1 MTLGGN
7 IGTRP
12 EDGKMGRE
20 FMFHWSVLILWT
32 LLQGLQ
38 VRWTVRLWRQRRLLA
53 AERQYIASMVGIALA
68 PLSLGALAV
77 VWADVAGGRHTVGLV
92 QTVFDRRDWVYWT
105 YYIAGLLLLPLS
117 VLPWPPRRPASPL
130 CVVAP
135 KYRLLTCWTTL
146 MAVSI
151 VLLFF
156 IMGH

>member
-1 MTLGGN
+1 
-7 IGTRP
+7 
-12 EDGKMGRE
+12 MGRE

-38 VRWTVRLWRQRRLLA
+38 VQWTVRLWRQRRLLA

-92 QTVFDRRDWVYWT
+92 QAVFDRRDWVYST

-130 CVVAP
+130 CIMAL
-135 KYRLLTCWTTL
+135 KYRLLTCGTTL

-156 IMGH
+156 IMGL